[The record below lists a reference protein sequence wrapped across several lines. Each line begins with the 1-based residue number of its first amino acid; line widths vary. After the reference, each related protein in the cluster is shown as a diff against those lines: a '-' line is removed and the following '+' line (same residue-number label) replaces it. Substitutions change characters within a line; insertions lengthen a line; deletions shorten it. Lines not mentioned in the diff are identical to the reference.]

1 MNSPE
6 SSFFPL
12 VVYSHQK
19 TAERTACQKFINF
32 LMSSVLVRG
41 AEHLSEVEI
50 SRLFVRI
57 GKVLHVQKLENGGV
71 KVELETEN
79 QCNMAISTLHQAC
92 IEQDRWIAV
101 EKYYE
106 NSSRNMDRFREQD
119 KQYPISKDRDR
130 KGNICVFLFDFD
142 GVKFFCGHPSCIG
155 DGRKKNDLSFKKMFL
170 LIRMIQIT
178 TKWQYRIQ
186 MFQLQQAGSYG
197 KKLQRVKKIVL
208 QQKKRKALRKH
219 SCVCKSFL
227 KPTTKKKK
235 TQKSKCCRTKSPQ
248 ERRQR
253 RQQK

>member
-1 MNSPE
+1 
-6 SSFFPL
+6 
-12 VVYSHQK
+12 
-19 TAERTACQKFINF
+19 
-32 LMSSVLVRG
+32 MSSVLVRG

-119 KQYPISKDRDR
+119 QQYPINKDRDR

-142 GVKFFCGHPSCIG
+142 GIEFFLRSS
-155 DGRKKNDLSFKKMFL
+155 KLYWLAEKKM
-170 LIRMIQIT
+170 ICR
-178 TKWQYRIQ
+178 
-186 MFQLQQAGSYG
+186 S
-197 KKLQRVKKIVL
+197 KKCFYL
-208 QQKKRKALRKH
+208 
-219 SCVCKSFL
+219 F
-227 KPTTKKKK
+227 
-235 TQKSKCCRTKSPQ
+235 
-248 ERRQR
+248 E
-253 RQQK
+253 